1 MPAADVRLDPQK
13 FLHVWT
19 DQNVKCQQRSNYL
32 ADALTKKFL
41 EDAAAQGFVLAQF
54 MFNEASLRRYIT
66 QAMVTPQDLTAIN
79 LCRSCNF
86 KPT

>member
-19 DQNVKCQQRSNYL
+19 DQNVKCHQRSSHL

-41 EDAAAQGFVLAQF
+41 EDASAHGFVLAQF
-54 MFNEASLRRYIT
+54 MFNEASLARYIT
-66 QAMVTPQDLTAIN
+66 EAMVAQRD
-79 LCRSCNF
+79 
-86 KPT
+86 